1 MKRNFYAA
9 LLLIVVSCIVAS
21 SGWYVSHCAGQT
33 RTRVQTAYR
42 TARNGDYDK
51 ARQDFLAIS
60 DSSQR
65 QSKLLFLLVR
75 RSILDE
81 INESLSL
88 LERYSTAENLA
99 DLGAETARVT
109 AQLDQLEDSFW
120 AVF

>member
-9 LLLIVVSCIVAS
+9 ILLVLVGCIVAG
-21 SGWYVSHCAGQT
+21 SGWYVSHCAKQA
-33 RTRVQTAYR
+33 RTRVQAAYQTALD
-42 TARNGDYDK
+42 GDYSK
-51 ARQDFLAIS
+51 AKRDFLGIS
-60 DSSQR
+60 DTSQR

-88 LERYSTAENLA
+88 LERYSTPDNLA